1 MRDHKASAD
10 LLAVAQLLAAEN
22 VDLARR
28 TASER
33 LPFTPRRRDKRN
45 ISDRDK
51 LRVYLKDGFIDR
63 YTGQQVW
70 HPCAL
75 RLFAEFMPDLLPYH
89 KNGRLDQCHILH
101 WDLSPAVDHIV
112 PVTRGGAHDAKN
124 WITTSWGKNTIK
136 SNMSLDELGWSVHP
150 QGDLKDW
157 DGGTGWFLGAIERR
171 ADFSGKAPFGRWHR
185 DTLAV
190 LSEIGVE
197 PATLMSRSDW
207 SQRSLASS
215 PENLLFSGDI
225 PQTD

>member
-1 MRDHKASAD
+1 MADHQTSAN
-10 LLAVAQLLAAEN
+10 LLTVAQLLAAGEI
-22 VDLARR
+22 DLARR

-33 LPFTPRRRDKRN
+33 LPFTPRRRDKHH

-63 YTGQQVW
+63 YTGLQVW

-112 PVTRGGAHDAKN
+112 PITRGGAHDPEN

-136 SNMSLDELGWSVHP
+136 SNMSLDELGWTIHP
-150 QGDLKDW
+150 RGDLKEW
-157 DGGTGWFLGAIERR
+157 DGGTGWLLGAIEHRGDLR
-171 ADFSGKAPFGRWHR
+171 LKTPFGKWHR

-197 PATLMSRSDW
+197 PATLMSRRD
-207 SQRSLASS
+207 
-215 PENLLFSGDI
+215 
-225 PQTD
+225 

>member
-1 MRDHKASAD
+1 MKDHKASAD
-10 LLAVAQLLAAEN
+10 LLTVAQLVAAGN
-22 VDLARR
+22 VDQARQ

-33 LPFTPRRRDKRN
+33 LPFTPRRRTQHN

-51 LRVYLKDGFIDR
+51 LRVYLRDGFIDQ
-63 YTGQQVW
+63 YTGLQVW

-112 PVTRGGAHDAKN
+112 PVSRGGMHNSDN

-136 SNMSLDELGWSVHP
+136 SNMTLDELKWPRHSPGN
-150 QGDLKDW
+150 LNDW

-171 ADFSGKAPFGRWHR
+171 TDLSSKAPFGRWYK

-190 LSEIGVE
+190 LSNLGVD
-197 PATLMSRSDW
+197 PDKLMSRSDW
-207 SQRSLASS
+207 SEHGSAPNFQ
-215 PENLLFSGDI
+215 G
-225 PQTD
+225 